1 MDNKS
6 KKIAIVLSTGG
17 LENDDRV
24 RKEVLS
30 INKMGRFH
38 IKIFAKVNEN
48 KHREGVTSYGTPFT
62 LVYLKTRDIF
72 PSARFLSFKIMEMFF
87 KLRKELKQ
95 YDIIW
100 CADEGMFIFPLL
112 MRKKIII
119 WDLHEIPALF
129 LKSRLAIKLFHHL
142 ENKCETI
149 IHANTFRLN
158 YLIEHGLVAQ
168 RDKHLSLRNYPDRT
182 FIESTQIPDSHSEI
196 KDWLNGARYVYLQG
210 ISSPQRHPYNSI
222 ASIIE
227 ATDLKIIVTAG
238 KLDDKTYKMLIE
250 RYGINLFNERIYF
263 TGMLDQLFTP
273 FVIKNAL
280 FSMVFYAITSP
291 NNRFCE
297 ANRFYQ
303 SLVFGVPVICGCNE
317 PMNDIIEKYNCGISI
332 KSDGSDKNEMINA
345 ISNLLND
352 YDFYRQNAI
361 AVKDLFVWNDRDV
374 SKIIQEYLI

>member
-1 MDNKS
+1 
-6 KKIAIVLSTGG
+6 
-17 LENDDRV
+17 
-24 RKEVLS
+24 
-30 INKMGRFH
+30 
-38 IKIFAKVNEN
+38 
-48 KHREGVTSYGTPFT
+48 
-62 LVYLKTRDIF
+62 
-72 PSARFLSFKIMEMFF
+72 
-87 KLRKELKQ
+87 
-95 YDIIW
+95 
-100 CADEGMFIFPLL
+100 

-158 YLIEHGLVAQ
+158 YLIKHGLVAQ

-182 FIESTQIPDSHSEI
+182 FIESTLISDSHSEI
-196 KDWLNGARYVYLQG
+196 KDWLNGSKYVYLQG

-238 KLDDKTYKMLIE
+238 KLDDKTHKMLIE
-250 RYGINLFNERIYF
+250 RYGINLFNERVYF

-273 FVIKNAL
+273 YVIKNAL
-280 FSMVFYAITSP
+280 FSMVFYKTSTP
-291 NNRFCE
+291 NGRFCE

-317 PMNDIIEKYNCGISI
+317 PMKDIIEKYNCGISI
-332 KSDGSDKNEMINA
+332 SLM
-345 ISNLLND
+345 
-352 YDFYRQNAI
+352 
-361 AVKDLFVWNDRDV
+361 V
-374 SKIIQEYLI
+374 LIKMK